1 MFTLIEI
8 FCMKRQL
15 AYQSERI
22 EQSNK
27 EFKDKQRTALKAS
40 KVLQSQEPQDW
51 GESASAETKTASE
64 FLEHL
69 KHK

>member
-1 MFTLIEI
+1 M
-8 FCMKRQL
+8 
-15 AYQSERI
+15 
-22 EQSNK
+22 
-27 EFKDKQRTALKAS
+27 ALKAS

-51 GESASAETKTASE
+51 GESALAETKTASE